1 MNNAHTYWS
10 IAMDLFSHR
19 SAALI
24 AIAGIAV
31 LACALFA
38 ARHAAAL
45 ASYAL

>member
-1 MNNAHTYWS
+1 
-10 IAMDLFSHR
+10 MDIFSHR

-24 AIAGIAV
+24 AFAGIAV

-45 ASYAL
+45 AAYAL